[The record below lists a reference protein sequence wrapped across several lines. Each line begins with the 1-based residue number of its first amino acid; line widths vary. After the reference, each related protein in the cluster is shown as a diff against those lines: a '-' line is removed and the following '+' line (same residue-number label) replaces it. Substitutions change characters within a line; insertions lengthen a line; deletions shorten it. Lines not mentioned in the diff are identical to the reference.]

1 MFPSYH
7 LSSTPDINIPI
18 PEAIPGP
25 DPFLEIRIAH
35 APAPQEDKLQ
45 VTIIDHRDQTISVL
59 LTSDISTTHSAV
71 NSINALGS
79 PFRPADPRTNY
90 RHYMQQF
97 YARRSAD
104 TDIGSDTLLDRHH
117 TSPNATTG
125 RDEYSTPP
133 TDKDAKEF

>member
-97 YARRSAD
+97 YARLILTLAVIPYW
-104 TDIGSDTLLDRHH
+104 TDIIHLQMQLQEET
-117 TSPNATTG
+117 N
-125 RDEYSTPP
+125 TPHQLP
-133 TDKDAKEF
+133 TRTPKNYAD